1 MRRFPLGLV
10 TTLLTGGLALFLG
23 CTATSSADVIPD
35 ESRAR
40 PDSGAVAVV
49 ELFTSEGCSS
59 CPPADRLVR
68 KLVDSARSSDQPVYA
83 LSFHVD
89 YWNRLGWTDPYSD
102 AAYSERQRQYSEA
115 LDVDTYTPQIIV
127 NGRDVM
133 VGSRSQEVETAIS
146 SALDEPAKA
155 TVALAVDSVAHPLTV
170 GYRVEGD
177 VPPKAHLQLAVVERG
192 LSQKVTRGENAGRTL
207 HHANVVR
214 TFTTETAI
222 RDGTAELSLPDEIDF
237 SKASVIGY
245 VQRRSGPIL
254 GATRMDLKPPQ

>member
-1 MRRFPLGLV
+1 MFLA
-10 TTLLTGGLALFLG
+10 GGLALILG
-23 CTATSSADVIPD
+23 CASSSDANLIPSASQTS
-35 ESRAR
+35 

-68 KLVDSARSSDQPVYA
+68 KIVDSARSNDRPVYA

-102 AAYSERQRQYSEA
+102 AAYSERQRQYSDV

-127 NGRDVM
+127 NGREVM
-133 VGSRSQEVETAIS
+133 VGSRSQEVRAAIS
-146 SALDEPAKA
+146 SALDTPAE
-155 TVALAVDSVAHPLTV
+155 TDVALAVDSVAHPLRV

-177 VPPKAHLQLAVVERG
+177 VPPEAHLQLAVVERG

-214 TFTTETAI
+214 SFTTETAI
-222 RDGTAELSLPDEIDF
+222 RNGTVELSCPDGIDF
-237 SKASVIGY
+237 SEASVIGY

-254 GATRMDLKPPQ
+254 GAERMDLNAPN